1 MEDDSVIILIR
12 VLFLKHE
19 RNLMYFLNLNSTH
32 VLSFIRRK
40 VLSFGSHGISFCD
53 LHRGN
58 DE

>member
-1 MEDDSVIILIR
+1 MEDDSVIILIG

-19 RNLMYFLNLNSTH
+19 RNLMYSLNLNNTY

-40 VLSFGSHGISFCD
+40 VLSFGSHGISFRD
-53 LHRGN
+53 LHRGS